1 LYNKSTAI
9 NKKFTR
15 NNNQY
20 QIFVSL
26 ANWEPTL
33 TIFERRQRILEIFRF
48 QPEIRIPEL
57 AAALGVS
64 QGTVRNDL
72 EALAQDG
79 QLQRLH
85 GGAVLTEAQPHTSP
99 SFAARARRNEPS
111 KLMIARWAA
120 EKVEDS
126 DAIFLDSSSTV
137 YAMARY
143 LKDRR
148 KLRVFT
154 NGFEVARSLADN
166 PTNTVVVVGGLLD
179 QDGSAITGPLS
190 EQNLQGL
197 HIQKA
202 FFSCSGFS
210 PEAGLS
216 EVHMAE
222 ARLKTYAITSAEQVF
237 ALVDSSK
244 FGKVDLTTFARL
256 EQLTHLFTDEQI
268 SQAWVQQLQSTCLNF
283 TVCAADTANTFSP
296 CSKEAAHYRIGFAN
310 LNEHQPFAVDVRR
323 GLERAAKGAGNVD
336 LVLADNQLDPAVALQ
351 VAERFLQQNLDLVI
365 EYQIDEQ
372 VGNRLMN
379 RFQEAGL
386 PVIAVDIPIVGAT
399 YFGVDHYRAGTM
411 AGAAMGEWV
420 ANHWG
425 GKYDRVIIMEEPRA
439 GALPAS
445 RTAGQLDGL
454 ESRLGKISPDQ
465 QIRLN
470 CANTVEISEAETRAA
485 LKRLPNFHRLVFL
498 AFNDDA
504 ALGAMEAAVHLG
516 READVSIVGQGA
528 DRRVRSLMELPG
540 SRIIGSTAFLPEQYG
555 QHLVELALKILRG
568 EPVPPAVYMSHS
580 FINAAP

>member
-1 LYNKSTAI
+1 M
-9 NKKFTR
+9 
-15 NNNQY
+15 
-20 QIFVSL
+20 
-26 ANWEPTL
+26 
-33 TIFERRQRILEIFRF
+33 TILDRRQRIIETLRL
-48 QPEIRIPEL
+48 QPGMRIPEL

-64 QGTVRNDL
+64 HGTIRNDL

-79 QLQRLH
+79 QLQRSH
-85 GGAVLTEAQPHTSP
+85 GGAVLNEAQPQTSP
-99 SFAARARRNEPS
+99 SFAARARRNEAS

-120 EKVEDS
+120 EKIEDS
-126 DAIFLDSSSTV
+126 DAIFLDASSTV

-154 NGFEVARSLADN
+154 NGFEVARTLAAN
-166 PTNTVVVVGGLLD
+166 PSNIVVVVGGVLD
-179 QDGSAITGPLS
+179 QDGSVIVGPLS

-210 PEAGLS
+210 PEAGLT
-216 EVHMAE
+216 EEQMAE
-222 ARLKTYAITSAEQVF
+222 GRLKTFAISSAEQVF

-244 FGKVDLTTFARL
+244 FGKVDLTPFAQL
-256 EQLTHLFTDEQI
+256 EQLTHLFTDDRL
-268 SQAWVQQLQSTCLNF
+268 SHAWIQKLQSIGLNF
-283 TVCAADTANTFSP
+283 TVCEAHTANTFSP
-296 CSKEAAHYRIGFAN
+296 KTRENAHYRIGFAN
-310 LNEHQPFAVDVRR
+310 LNENQPFAVDVRR
-323 GLERAAKGAGNVD
+323 GLERAAKEAGNVD
-336 LVLADNQLDPAVALQ
+336 LVLADNQLDPVVAGQ
-351 VAERFLQQNLDLVI
+351 VAERFLKQKLDLVI

-379 RFQEAGL
+379 SFQEAHL

-399 YFGVDHYRAGTM
+399 YFGVDNYRAGYM
-411 AGAAMGEWV
+411 AGAALGEWV
-420 ANHWG
+420 INYWT

-445 RTAGQLDGL
+445 RTTGQIAGL
-454 ESRLGKISPDQ
+454 ESRLGKIPPEL

-470 CANTVEISEAETRAA
+470 CANTVEISEAETRAT
-485 LKRLPNFHRLVFL
+485 LQNLPNAHRLVIL
-498 AFNDDA
+498 SFNDDA

-516 READVSIVGQGA
+516 READVTIVGLGA
-528 DRRVRSLMELPG
+528 DRLVRSLMEQPG

-555 QHLVELALKILRG
+555 SRLVELALKILRG
-568 EPVPPAVYMSHS
+568 EPVPPAVYMSHT
-580 FINAAP
+580 FINAADYR

>member
-1 LYNKSTAI
+1 M
-9 NKKFTR
+9 
-15 NNNQY
+15 
-20 QIFVSL
+20 
-26 ANWEPTL
+26 
-33 TIFERRQRILEIFRF
+33 TIFERRQRILEILRL
-48 QPEIRIPEL
+48 QPGMRIPDL

-64 QGTVRNDL
+64 HGTVRNDL

-85 GGAVLTEAQPHTSP
+85 GGAVLSESQPHTSP
-99 SFAARARRNEPS
+99 SFAARARRNEGS

-120 EKVEDS
+120 EKIEDGDS
-126 DAIFLDSSSTV
+126 IFLDSSSTV

-154 NGFEVARSLADN
+154 NGFEVARTLAAN
-166 PTNTVVVVGGLLD
+166 PSNIVVVVGGVLD
-179 QDGSAITGPLS
+179 QDGSVIVGSLG

-197 HIQKA
+197 HIHKA

-210 PEAGLS
+210 PETGLT
-216 EVHMAE
+216 EVQMAE
-222 ARLKTYAITSAEQVF
+222 AQLKARAISSAEQVY

-244 FGKVDLTTFARL
+244 FGKVDLTPFARL
-256 EQLTHLFTDEQI
+256 EQVTHLFTDGQL
-268 SQAWVQQLQSTCLNF
+268 SHAWVQQLQGTCLNF
-283 TVCAADTANTFSP
+283 TVCEADTATTFSP
-296 CSKEAAHYRIGFAN
+296 CSREAAHYRIGFAN
-310 LNEHQPFAVDVRR
+310 LNENQPFAVDVRR
-323 GLERAAKGAGNVD
+323 GLERAAEEAGNVD
-336 LVLADNQLDPAVALQ
+336 LVLADNQLDPVVALQ

-379 RFQEAGL
+379 RFQEARL

-399 YFGVDHYRAGTM
+399 YFGVDHYRAGYL

-420 ANHWG
+420 VNHWD

-445 RTAGQLDGL
+445 RTTGQLDGL
-454 ESRLGKISPDQ
+454 ESRLGKIPPDR

-470 CANTVEISEAETRAA
+470 CGNTVEVSEIETRAM
-485 LKRLPNFHRLVFL
+485 LKHLPNIHRLVFL

-504 ALGAMEAAVHLG
+504 ALGAIEAAAHLG
-516 READVSIVGQGA
+516 READVTIVGQGA
-528 DRRVRSLMELPG
+528 ERRVRSLLEMPG

-555 QHLVELALKILRG
+555 PHLLELALKILRG

-580 FINAAP
+580 FIKAVVDA